1 VFLFEKQI
9 QAIIDRKV
17 QETGQALSAEKF
29 TYLQDQLEKM
39 RETINA
45 FWDQLEAKSDNGTNS
60 IVVTTEDVNRLFEEL
75 N

>member
-1 VFLFEKQI
+1 
-9 QAIIDRKV
+9 
-17 QETGQALSAEKF
+17 
-29 TYLQDQLEKM
+29 LQDQLEKM

>member
-17 QETGQALSAEKF
+17 QETGQALSAEKL

-45 FWDQLEAKSDNGTNS
+45 FWDQLEAKSNNGTNS